1 MAKVVLI
8 KDLAEISPS
17 TVDIILSTI
26 INDNSIKKHDA
37 TKVYNVGDRVYQII
51 DGKIVVKECIV
62 DGTMGDD
69 FITNWITVEN
79 VIGGGSSTQNPN
91 KFQDIS
97 FFEKKLSDDISIL
110 TDRLGSILDLS
121 DEGLKGTFM
130 FPLFT
135 SDEIE
140 LNGGLHEFGRVII

>member
-1 MAKVVLI
+1 MAKLVLI

-17 TVDIILSTI
+17 VVEVILSTI
-26 INDNSIKKHDA
+26 INDNSIKKHET
-37 TKVYNVGDRVYQII
+37 TKIYNVGDRVYQII

-62 DGTMGDD
+62 DGTVGDD
-69 FITNWITVEN
+69 FVTNWITVEN
-79 VIGGGSSTQNPN
+79 VIGGGATTQNPN

-97 FFEKKLSDDISIL
+97 FFEKKLSDDISVL

-121 DEGLKGTFM
+121 DEGLRGTFM

-140 LNGGLHEFGRVII
+140 LQGGLHEFGRVII

>member
-1 MAKVVLI
+1 MAKIVLI
-8 KDLAEISPS
+8 KDLAQISPS
-17 TVDIILSTI
+17 AVEVILSTI
-26 INDNSIKKHDA
+26 INDNSIKKHDV
-37 TKVYNVGDRVYQII
+37 TKIYNVGDRVYQII
-51 DGKIVVKECIV
+51 DGRIVVKECIV
-62 DGTMGDD
+62 DGTVGDD

-79 VIGGGSSTQNPN
+79 VIGGGSNTQNPN

-121 DEGLKGTFM
+121 DEGLRGTFM

-140 LNGGLHEFGRVII
+140 LQGGLHEFGRVII

>member
-1 MAKVVLI
+1 MAKIVLI
-8 KDLAEISPS
+8 KDLAQISPS
-17 TVDIILSTI
+17 AVEVILSTI
-26 INDNSIKKHDA
+26 INDNSIKKHDV
-37 TKVYNVGDRVYQII
+37 TKIYNVGDRVYQII
-51 DGKIVVKECIV
+51 DGRIVVKECIV
-62 DGTMGDD
+62 DGTVGDD

-97 FFEKKLSDDISIL
+97 FFEKKLSDDISTL

-121 DEGLKGTFM
+121 DEGLRGTFM

-140 LNGGLHEFGRVII
+140 LQGGLHEFGRVII